1 MNDCAL
7 MQEMIS
13 RMLDDDLNADERA
26 ALAKHL
32 ESCES
37 CRTLYEAFAAVSAS
51 FGEELEEPP
60 ARLRESV
67 MAEIRREEI
76 RKKNRRP
83 WRAALAAAAVL
94 VVVLGLRAGLM
105 PRMGSASMSASVQE
119 FPAVPAEE
127 TLVEEAAAA
136 EEEMAAAGGAVEA
149 AVTEER
155 AVKSA
160 APAPV
165 PTSAPAPMPTPE
177 AALFAAADAVPAA
190 GAAAQANG
198 ASRTDTT
205 ALATSPVLDLGV
217 MRFEELLEKLAGVKT
232 RLAIERLDDTPAL
245 TLRCADGEL
254 ALFDYDGALYY
265 YSVTEGVLMRSAL
278 TRGELYALAG

>member
-51 FGEELEEPP
+51 LGEELEEPP

-94 VVVLGLRAGLM
+94 VVVLGMRAGLT

-160 APAPV
+160 APETALY
-165 PTSAPAPMPTPE
+165 
-177 AALFAAADAVPAA
+177 AANAAADAVPAA
-190 GAAAQANG
+190 GAQAAQASG
-198 ASRTDTT
+198 AAVSREEIDLS
-205 ALATSPVLDLGV
+205 AL
-217 MRFEELLEKLAGVKT
+217 RFVELLD
-232 RLAIERLDDTPAL
+232 RLGGEPTELRLDTLGELRSVTVLCADNML
-245 TLRCADGEL
+245 TLFE
-254 ALFDYDGALYY
+254 YDGDWYY
-265 YSVTEGVLMRSAL
+265 YDPIDPAPRRSAL
-278 TRGELYALAG
+278 TPDELRALTQD